1 MGPGTVWPNTIS
13 RRLNLVM
20 TLIPSLAASNKQ
32 AGLSQKIWALN
43 NLNHLIDSCVR
54 NLSTEILKPSEAART
69 VDNTCSHGCAS
80 KTTSFDTTHTPS
92 PSRLQ
97 RESTLQ
103 PNRNRTAAAPYT
115 DLHTPGAGPAKLK
128 NWWITSQGQLSD
140 HNFKQNSNITFYL
153 PQVSLPENQ
162 TVPL

>member
-1 MGPGTVWPNTIS
+1 MGFRLYHRIPKQTYGSWHCVTKYHLTQTKSSNDFNSVPGS
-13 RRLNLVM
+13 QQ
-20 TLIPSLAASNKQ
+20 Q
-32 AGLSQKIWALN
+32 AGRSFPKNLSPEQFESP
-43 NLNHLIDSCVR
+43 IDSCVR

-128 NWWITSQGQLSD
+128 N
-140 HNFKQNSNITFYL
+140 
-153 PQVSLPENQ
+153 
-162 TVPL
+162 